1 MLYRGL
7 SQVIYFTHSSVFIY
21 VNPTSQFIPL
31 LLSPLLGSIRLLST
45 SVSLFPLCKQVHLY
59 HFSRVHMYALIQ
71 DMNTLLIL
79 INTLLILMT
88 QVAQQI
94 PPTVHEPWRHRL
106 TPWVGQIPW
115 RRARQS
121 TPVILPGESPWTEE
135 PGGLQSMGSQRD
147 RHN

>member
-1 MLYRGL
+1 MLYSRL
-7 SQVIYFTHSSVFIY
+7 SQVISFTHSVFIY
-21 VNPTSQFIPL
+21 VNPASQFIPL
-31 LLSPLLGSIRLLST
+31 LLSPLLGSIRLPST
-45 SVSLFPLCKQVHLY
+45 SVSLFPLCKQAHLY

-79 INTLLILMT
+79 INTLLILT
-88 QVAQQI
+88 TRVAQRI

-106 TPWVGQIPW
+106 TPWVGQIPG

-121 TPVILPGESPWTEE
+121 TPVILPGESPRTEE